1 VIHGTADSLVS
12 PSGGRATARAIAGAK
27 LMMIEGM
34 GHDLPRGLWP
44 RLIDAFAT
52 HATEADR
59 VAKSRTTLQEA

>member
-1 VIHGTADSLVS
+1 
-12 PSGGRATARAIAGAK
+12 
-27 LMMIEGM
+27 MIEGM